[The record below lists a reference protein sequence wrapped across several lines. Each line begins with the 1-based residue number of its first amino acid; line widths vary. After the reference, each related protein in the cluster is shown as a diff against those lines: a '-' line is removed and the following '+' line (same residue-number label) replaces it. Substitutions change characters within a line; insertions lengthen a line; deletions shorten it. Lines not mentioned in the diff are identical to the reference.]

1 MLARLKAIFLCV
13 WPVLVC
19 LILVGPWLIP
29 ALAHFSG
36 IGHRWVD
43 IVAQFTAPALIGSLV
58 ATLMVAALKRPPLM
72 IVALAALMICVV
84 AVLPQAEPARGS
96 PDRTAPV
103 LTVYSANLNAENG
116 DVEAIA
122 ASIRQSDPDIVIL
135 VELGSKAFNARDRIL
150 AGYPYQQASD
160 RVVPPGTRGS
170 VIIASRYPLSPVDAP
185 RDQLSALQ
193 ARAATPLGPLHLVG
207 VHMTRPWPFQYQWGQ
222 IIQAELLANRLE
234 GVEDPILVAGD
245 FNTVSSARIGRQ
257 IKAQTGLTPAGA
269 WPGTWPTELPSWLGI
284 GIDHQWRSD
293 ELVFLSR
300 RIGKR
305 TGSDHY
311 PIVTRVTLARSQTPR

>member
-1 MLARLKAIFLCV
+1 MLARLKAIFLSV

-43 IVAQFTAPALIGSLV
+43 IMAQFTAPALIGALV
-58 ATLMVAALKRPPLM
+58 ATVLVAFLKRPPLM
-72 IVALAALMICVV
+72 IVALVGLMVCVI
-84 AVLPQAEPARGS
+84 AVLPQAEPARGA
-96 PDRTAPV
+96 PDRSAPV

-116 DVEAIA
+116 DVESIS
-122 ASIRQSDPDIVIL
+122 ASIRDADPDIIIL
-135 VELGSKAFNARDRIL
+135 VELGSEAFNARDRIL
-150 AGYPYQQASD
+150 ADYPYQQASD
-160 RVVPPGTRGS
+160 RVVGPGHRGS
-170 VIIASRYPLSPVDAP
+170 VVIASRYPLSPVDMP
-185 RDQLSALQ
+185 RDQLSALH
-193 ARAATPLGPLHLVG
+193 ARAETPLGALHLVG

-222 IIQAELLANRLE
+222 IIQADLLAGRLE
-234 GVEDPILVAGD
+234 GVTDPILVAGD

-269 WPGTWPTELPSWLGI
+269 WPGTWPTALPSWLGI

-311 PIVTRVTLARSQTPR
+311 PVVTRITLARSQPSR

>member
-1 MLARLKAIFLCV
+1 MLARLKAIFLSV

-19 LILVGPWLIP
+19 LMLVGPWLIP
-29 ALAHFSG
+29 AVAHFSG

-43 IVAQFTAPALIGSLV
+43 IMAQFTAPALIGALV
-58 ATLMVAALKRPPLM
+58 ATVLVAFLKRPPLM
-72 IVALAALMICVV
+72 GVALVGLMVCVI
-84 AVLPQAEPARGS
+84 AVLPQAEPARGA
-96 PDRTAPV
+96 PDRSAPV
-103 LTVYSANLNAENG
+103 LTVYSANLNADNG
-116 DVEAIA
+116 DVEAIS
-122 ASIRQSDPDIVIL
+122 ASIRDANADIVIL
-135 VELGSKAFNARDRIL
+135 IEVSPAAFAARQDIL
-150 AGYPYQQASD
+150 ADYPYQRASET
-160 RVVPPGTRGS
+160 VVPPGSRGS
-170 VIIASRYPLSPVDAP
+170 VIIAARYPLSPVDMP
-185 RDQLSALQ
+185 RDQLSALH
-193 ARAATPLGPLHLVG
+193 ARADTPLGPLHLAG

-222 IIQAELLANRLE
+222 IIQAQLLADRLAR
-234 GVEDPILVAGD
+234 VTDPILVAGD

-311 PIVTRVTLARSQTPR
+311 PLVTRITLSRSQSSR

>member
-1 MLARLKAIFLCV
+1 MLARLKAIFLSV

-29 ALAHFSG
+29 AVAHFSG

-43 IVAQFTAPALIGSLV
+43 ILAQFTAPALIGSILASLLV
-58 ATLMVAALKRPPLM
+58 MLMKRPPLM
-72 IVALAALMICVV
+72 VMAFGALLLAAG
-84 AVLPQAEPARGS
+84 AFLPQIAPPRGT
-96 PDRTAPV
+96 PERGAPV
-103 LTVYSANLNAENG
+103 LTVYSANLHAENS
-116 DVEAIA
+116 DVQAIS
-122 ASIRQSDPDIVIL
+122 ASIRDAEPDIIIL
-135 VELGSKAFNARDRIL
+135 IEVSPEAFAARPEIL
-150 AGYPYQQASD
+150 ANYPHQRASE
-160 RVVPPGTRGS
+160 RIVPPGARGS
-170 VIIASRYPLSPVDAP
+170 VIIASRYPLSPVDMP
-185 RDQLSALQ
+185 SDQLSALH
-193 ARAATPLGPLHLVG
+193 ARAETPLGPLHLVG

-222 IIQAELLANRLE
+222 IIQSDLLAGRLDR
-234 GVEDPILVAGD
+234 VTDPILVAGD
-245 FNTVSSARIGRQ
+245 FNTVSSTRIGRQ

-269 WPGTWPTELPSWLGI
+269 WPGTWPTGLPSWLGI

-311 PIVTRVTLARSQTPR
+311 PVVTRVTLARSQPPR

>member
-1 MLARLKAIFLCV
+1 MLARLKAIFLSV

-43 IVAQFTAPALIGSLV
+43 ILAQFTAPSLIGAVVATVLV
-58 ATLMVAALKRPPLM
+58 AFLKRPPLM
-72 IVALAALMICVV
+72 VAALVGLMVCVA
-84 AVLPQAEPARGS
+84 AVLPQAEPARGA
-96 PDRTAPV
+96 PDRSAPV
-103 LTVYSANLNAENG
+103 LTVYSANLNAENA
-116 DVEAIA
+116 DVEAVA
-122 ASIRQSDPDIVIL
+122 ASLVEANADIVIL
-135 VELGSKAFNARDRIL
+135 IEVSPAVFAARQDIL
-150 AGYPYQQASD
+150 ADYPYQRASET
-160 RVVPPGTRGS
+160 VVPPGARGS
-170 VIIASRYPLSPVDAP
+170 VILASRYPLSPVDMP
-185 RDQLSALQ
+185 RDQLSALHAQ
-193 ARAATPLGPLHLVG
+193 AETPLGPLHLVG

-222 IIQAELLANRLE
+222 IIQADLLAGRLE
-234 GVEDPILVAGD
+234 GVTDPILVAGD

-300 RIGKR
+300 RIGKQ

-311 PIVTRVTLARSQTPR
+311 PVVTRITRARPQSPR

>member
-1 MLARLKAIFLCV
+1 MLARLKAIFLSV

-43 IVAQFTAPALIGSLV
+43 ILAQFTAPALIGALIATVLV
-58 ATLMVAALKRPPLM
+58 AFLKRPPLM
-72 IVALAALMICVV
+72 VVALGGLFICVA

-96 PDRTAPV
+96 PDRAAPV
-103 LTVYSANLNAENG
+103 LTVYSANLHADNG
-116 DVEAIA
+116 DVESIS
-122 ASIRQSDPDIVIL
+122 ASIREADADIVIL
-135 VELGSKAFNARDRIL
+135 IELGADAFAAREQFL
-150 AGYPYQQASD
+150 AGYPYRQSSEKI
-160 RVVPPGTRGS
+160 VPPGSRGS
-170 VIIASRYPLSPVDAP
+170 VLIASRYPLSRVDRP
-185 RDQLSALQ
+185 RDRLSALH
-193 ARAATPLGPLHLVG
+193 ARAETPLGPLHLVG

-222 IIQAELLANRLE
+222 IIHAELLADRLE
-234 GVEDPILVAGD
+234 GVTDPILVAGD

-257 IKAQTGLTPAGA
+257 IKEQTGLTPAGA
-269 WPGTWPTELPSWLGI
+269 WPGTWPTALPSWLGI

-311 PIVTRVTLARSQTPR
+311 PVVTRITRARPQAPR